1 MNDTRATV
9 LQLCPL
15 SAYLEAGVTQ
25 RFELI
30 RWFDL
35 SDAEQAAW
43 LEERAHAVRA
53 IVTGGH
59 MGCSNTLIQALPS
72 LGIIAVNGVG
82 LDKIDLEFARRRDI
96 RVTTTR
102 GVLTEDVADLAV
114 GLTISLL
121 RGIPAGDAHVRAGR
135 WTRGDYPLTRKVSG
149 RRFGIVGLG
158 HIGSAIA
165 ARLAAFGPVAYTGP
179 RPKAVPYEF
188 HADLKSLARAS
199 DILILACAANAA
211 TRHLVG
217 AAIIDALGPNAYLVN
232 VARGAIVD
240 EAELIAALRAGR
252 LAGAALDVFEDE
264 PRVPEALRALPNVV
278 LTPHMASAT
287 VETRTQMADMV
298 LGSLQAFMNGMPLQT
313 AVT

>member
-1 MNDTRATV
+1 MPSTASAWTRST
-9 LQLCPL
+9 
-15 SAYLEAGVTQ
+15 
-25 RFELI
+25 
-30 RWFDL
+30 
-35 SDAEQAAW
+35 
-43 LEERAHAVRA
+43 
-53 IVTGGH
+53 
-59 MGCSNTLIQALPS
+59 
-72 LGIIAVNGVG
+72 
-82 LDKIDLEFARRRDI
+82 LEFARRRDI
-96 RVTTTR
+96 AVTTTR

-287 VETRTQMADMV
+287 VETRTANGRYGARQPAGIHERHAASDRGDLAPPGTPAGCRMA
-298 LGSLQAFMNGMPLQT
+298 
-313 AVT
+313 